1 MPTNILAA
9 VVCSFAQLAGGS
21 SAHKNSRRSSECLS
35 FVGGVHQA
43 YSKRLHEGWRTWRW
57 SAPLLLPVSVTAAVL
72 SAGARTHQHKQL
84 SPPPLLLLLYVCAQY
99 PSYSCCRFWVS
110 QERADRPSPSCTRA
124 QCTPCVAPCKPL
136 HVCAQRPCYC
146 CICLQVLGFTNT
158 SRPPPPPH
166 LRSFPLL
173 PIRALA
179 VYACGQPECRTLHCV
194 LALLNCC
201 AQDLPASVCRL
212 LLTQAPILHP
222 FHPASPD
229 CTTSGCLYQLQVLTL
244 NNAGTR
250 PPTLP
255 TPRVLTARLLCFC
268 PVCRFWVSPTPAGL
282 PRQRSS
288 GHASVRTPRWQVSAA
303 WHPRGGVE
311 KGTGGLARGEENR
324 WAQLGAF
331 ARDHACNP
339 VFKEAL

>member
-158 SRPPPPPH
+158 SRNPPPPP
-166 LRSFPLL
+166 
-173 PIRALA
+173 
-179 VYACGQPECRTLHCV
+179 
-194 LALLNCC
+194 LALLSLAAYSC
-201 AQDLPASVCRL
+201 ACSVCVR
-212 LLTQAPILHP
+212 
-222 FHPASPD
+222 PARMPH
-229 CTTSGCLYQLQVLTL
+229 LTL
-244 NNAGTR
+244 CACAAELLR
-250 PPTLP
+250 PGPP
-255 TPRVLTARLLCFC
+255 GFC
-268 PVCRFWVSPTPAGL
+268 LQALIDTST
-282 PRQRSS
+282 
-288 GHASVRTPRWQVSAA
+288 
-303 WHPRGGVE
+303 HPPPFPPC
-311 KGTGGLARGEENR
+311 KS
-324 WAQLGAF
+324 
-331 ARDHACNP
+331 
-339 VFKEAL
+339 